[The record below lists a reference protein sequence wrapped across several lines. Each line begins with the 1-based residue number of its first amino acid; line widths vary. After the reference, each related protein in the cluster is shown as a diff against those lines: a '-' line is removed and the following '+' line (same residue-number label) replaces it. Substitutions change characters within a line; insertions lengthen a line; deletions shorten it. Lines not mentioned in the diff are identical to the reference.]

1 MTPLFDFQTQVTG
14 FGSIVSLQSIQSTG
28 VGVFLILPA
37 KNAYIQ
43 IFLPI
48 KEKGHLWLSYK

>member
-1 MTPLFDFQTQVTG
+1 MFDFQTQVTS
-14 FGSIVSLQSIQSTG
+14 FGSMVALHSIQSTS

-43 IFLPI
+43 IFLPV
-48 KEKGHLWLSYK
+48 KEKSYLWLSYK

>member
-1 MTPLFDFQTQVTG
+1 MTSLFDFQAQVTG
-14 FGSIVSLQSIQSTG
+14 FGSMVSLHSIQSTA
-28 VGVFLILPA
+28 VGVFLISSA
-37 KNAYIQ
+37 KKAYIQ